1 MTWPSA
7 KQPAPP
13 SFRERLLGHRRTL
26 TTFFERSR
34 DRSELP
40 PTEPF
45 ETSFE
50 TPDVGEVRL
59 TGRLHRGSLRRLV
72 LFVHG
77 LGGNSDSGYMRAG
90 LRAAAR
96 IGASA
101 LLLNLRG
108 ADRRGHDFYHAGL
121 VEDLEAA
128 LAALPEYERVEIFG
142 YSLGGHVTFAYAASR
157 PDPRVR
163 RVAAVGTPLDL
174 SISAR
179 AFDASD
185 FSVYRKHVLDSLHQ
199 IYTAAFQR
207 RPTGLVPEHAR
218 RIRKIVEWDERIVA
232 PRFGFSGA
240 DDYYRSVSVAS
251 KLTSLSVPALY
262 VGAPADPM
270 IPIESVIGAAD
281 SPHLEVHWARDAG
294 HLGFRSDFD
303 LGMDAPRGL
312 EEQVLA
318 WLGRP

>member
-1 MTWPSA
+1 MTWPSR
-7 KQPAPP
+7 KLPSPP
-13 SFRERLLGHRRTL
+13 SLRERLLGHQRTL
-26 TTFFERSR
+26 TTFLERSR
-34 DRSELP
+34 DRSALP
-40 PTEPF
+40 ETESF

-50 TPDVGEVRL
+50 VDEVGEVRL
-59 TGRLHRGSLRRLV
+59 TGRLLRASAARLV
-72 LFVHG
+72 IFVHG
-77 LGGNSDSGYMRAG
+77 LGGSSESGYMRAG

-96 IGASA
+96 AGASC

-108 ADRRGHDFYHAGL
+108 ADRRGDDFYHAGL
-121 VEDLEAA
+121 TADLEAT
-128 LAALPEYERVEIFG
+128 LAALPGYDRVEIFG
-142 YSLGGHVTFAYAASR
+142 YSLGGHVTLAYAASS

-179 AFDASD
+179 AFDAPG
-185 FSVYRKHVLDSLHQ
+185 FSVYRKHVIESLHE

-207 RPTGLVPEHAR
+207 RPAGLVPERAR
-218 RIRKIVEWDERIVA
+218 RIRRIVEWDERIIA
-232 PRFGFSGA
+232 PRFGFAGA
-240 DDYYRSVSVAS
+240 DDYYRSVSVAP
-251 KLTSLSVPALY
+251 KLTNLSVPALY

-281 SPHLEVHWARDAG
+281 SPLLEVHWARDAG

-312 EEQVLA
+312 EEQVLG
-318 WLGRP
+318 WLARP